1 MILLSFRLFGDCEHN
16 ILIAEIIQQRD
27 LERDADL
34 GNVRVEAEV
43 RQQAD
48 PITSLTPRDTT
59 FHTTKRRHCRQRAM
73 CPSRKVMRPL
83 RK

>member
-1 MILLSFRLFGDCEHN
+1 MYGLRPKCVSRP
-16 ILIAEIIQQRD
+16 IIS
-27 LERDADL
+27 
-34 GNVRVEAEV
+34 
-43 RQQAD
+43 
-48 PITSLTPRDTT
+48 SLTPRDTT